1 MATRVAQNRT
11 RSSAPKVAAHDDR
24 GIRKTSTGINGLDEI
39 TDGGFPAGRPTLI
52 CGGPGSGKTLMA
64 MEFLVRGAVEHG
76 EPGVFV
82 TFEETEQ
89 DLKENVASLGF
100 DLDELI
106 RDKMIAVEFVSVERH
121 EIEETGEYDLEGLFI
136 RIDAAVREVNAKRIV
151 LDTIEAIFAGLTN
164 VAILRSEIRRLFRWL
179 KDRGITAVVTGE
191 RGDQQLTRQG
201 LEEFVS
207 DCVIL
212 LDHRVVQQISTRR
225 LRIVKY
231 RGSTHGTN
239 EYPFLIGAEG
249 ISVLPITSLRL
260 DHPAPSSRITSGVP
274 ELDAMLGD
282 GGGYF
287 AGSTVLVSG
296 TAGTGKTIM
305 AATFADATCRRGG
318 RCLYFA
324 FEESESQI
332 ARNMASVGL
341 RLGQWQKSGRLR
353 FSTARPALYG
363 LEMHLVRMHDEV
375 KTFKPD
381 VVVIDPLTSLAGAG
395 ATEDVLALM
404 TRLVDFFKVQRITA
418 MMTSLTSGGQPFYT
432 SDVGVSSITDTWVVL
447 GDVRSGSSRH
457 RAITIVKSRGM
468 AHSDETRNFRITD
481 RGLKIADPPDGD
493 ETASASASTSRIV
506 PRARRRVS

>member
-1 MATRVAQNRT
+1 MASVARNRT
-11 RSSAPKVAAHDDR
+11 RTSAPNGATRNAAVRNAAAENGR
-24 GIRKTSTGINGLDEI
+24 GIHKTATGINGLDEI
-39 TDGGFPAGRPTLI
+39 TNGGFPTGRPTLI

-64 MEFLVRGAVEHG
+64 MEFLVRGAVEQG
-76 EPGVFV
+76 EAGVFV

-89 DLKENVASLGF
+89 DLKENVASFGF

-106 RDKMIAVEFVSVERH
+106 RKKKLAVEFISVERH
-121 EIEETGEYDLEGLFI
+121 EIEETGDYDLEGLFI
-136 RIDAAVREVNAKRIV
+136 RLDQAVRSVNAKRMV
-151 LDTIEAIFAGLTN
+151 LDTLEAIFAGLKN
-164 VAILRSEIRRLFRWL
+164 VAILRAEIRRLFRWL
-179 KDRGITAVVTGE
+179 KDRGITTIVTGE
-191 RGDQQLTRQG
+191 RGEIHLTRQG

-225 LRIVKY
+225 LRVVKY

-239 EYPFLIGAEG
+239 EYPFLIGASG

-260 DHPAPSSRITSGVP
+260 DHPAPSTRITSGMP
-274 ELDAMLGD
+274 ELDTMLGD

-296 TAGTGKTIM
+296 TAGTGKTIL

-324 FEESESQI
+324 FEESQAQI
-332 ARNMASVGL
+332 IRNMASVGL
-341 RLGQWQKSGRLR
+341 RLGQWQKSGQLR

-375 KTFKPD
+375 KAFEPD
-381 VVVIDPLTSLAGAG
+381 VVVIDPLTSLSGAG

-404 TRLVDFFKVQRITA
+404 TRMVDFFKVSRITV
-418 MMTSLTSGGQPFYT
+418 MMTSLATGGNPQQT
-432 SDVGVSSITDTWVVL
+432 SDVGVSSLTDTWIVL
-447 GDVRSGSSRH
+447 RDVMSGSSRH

-468 AHSDETRNFRITD
+468 AHSDDTRDFRITD
-481 RGLKIADPPDGD
+481 RGIRLVGGG
-493 ETASASASTSRIV
+493 
-506 PRARRRVS
+506 